1 MSDYKIKYSV
11 PADVGQIK
19 NLMKSVFEDEDD
31 FLDRFFNLFYHDNVL
46 LSESNGS
53 IVSMAFLLPNTIR
66 INGKLL
72 PITYLYACAT
82 HPEHRGR
89 GLMSQIIA
97 KAYEDVCQ
105 RGEVGLL
112 LLPANESLYQYYSDM
127 GFITSFFF
135 DEIQFSQDECF
146 PSEEMPPFKIEKIT
160 AKIYHQ
166 LRKSI
171 LTAELSILNP
181 LQYFLLMED
190 NSDINDHGF
199 YQIFRENDRIAIC
212 YLSKFNNIL
221 RVKELLP
228 SDTDLKHLPA
238 FLAHSFDA
246 KQIVVNIL
254 GTKKKSAQIK
264 LNDSFSYLETKKGYF
279 NFGLE

>member
-1 MSDYKIKYSV
+1 MDSDIRYSSQADVPQIKY
-11 PADVGQIK
+11 
-19 NLMKSVFEDEDD
+19 LMKSVFKDEDS
-31 FLDRFFNLFYHDNVL
+31 FLNRFFNLFYDDNVL
-46 LSESNGS
+46 IAEINNN
-53 IVSMAFLLPNTIR
+53 IVSMAFLLPNKILV
-66 INGKLL
+66 NGKLL

-82 HPEHRGR
+82 HQEYRGQ
-89 GLMSQIIA
+89 GLMSRIIA

-112 LLPANESLYQYYSDM
+112 LLPANEPLYHYYSNM
-127 GFITSFFF
+127 GFMTSFFF
-135 DEIQFSQDECF
+135 DEIQFSQDESF
-146 PSEEMPPFKIEKIT
+146 SPEMIPPFKIEKIT
-160 AKIYHQ
+160 AKTYYQ
-166 LRKSI
+166 LRKNL
-171 LTAELSILNP
+171 LTAELSILTP

-190 NSDINDHGF
+190 NSDKNDHGF

-228 SDTDLKHLPA
+228 SETDLKHLPA

-246 KQIVVNIL
+246 KQIVVNIP
-254 GTKKKSAQIK
+254 GTKNKSAQIK
-264 LNDSFSYLETKKGYF
+264 LNPSYSNLEMKKGYF